1 MFVVPQTIAGKKMS
15 ALQAVS
21 IYVEYSRGNCTCMVY
36 QFCHL
41 SAAGYFVNGTSK
53 VKVVIC

>member
-1 MFVVPQTIAGKKMS
+1 
-15 ALQAVS
+15 
-21 IYVEYSRGNCTCMVY
+21 MVY

-41 SAAGYFVNGTSK
+41 SAVGYFVNGTSK

>member
-1 MFVVPQTIAGKKMS
+1 MN

-21 IYVEYSRGNCTCMVY
+21 IHVEYSKGNCTCMVY

-41 SAAGYFVNGTSK
+41 GAVGHLVNGTSK
-53 VKVVIC
+53 VKVVTC